1 MPNAASV
8 EELSEQ
14 IVDYFSISTFAN
26 IETKMCNKLL
36 SKQKFGTTIVMNI
49 MTVAKK
55 GSTGTKLVDQNLML
69 LFMMHKK
76 R

>member
-8 EELSEQ
+8 EEPSEQ

-49 MTVAKK
+49 MMVAKK
-55 GSTGTKLVDQNLML
+55 GFTGTKLVDQNLKL